1 MQQRGGI
8 QSGRV
13 SKWSILAQRMSIW
26 EHSFTLLYLY
36 FCVYLYMYL
45 QQMANSCARH
55 VHPRTFIHACVDA
68 DDMEW
73 IAHDVYWHLEVRLK
87 NTLFQ
92 ILFRN
97 SIVLHRLHLHSVPFH
112 PFLSTNLRELAVA
125 AVAVVVTAAVAV
137 AVVLNSSLFTEN
149 SGTLITCL
157 SNSVNRNRQNAVWK
171 TWKGGDSFL
180 FAPIHFFWQS
190 IMGRVVY
197 SFCQYASS
205 HLQRE
210 RSAGSKYFWIDSY
223 HVCKTSPK
231 KCDTAHAR
239 NAFWPKEAKT

>member
-149 SGTLITCL
+149 SELWSHAWATRLIATDRTLCGKHEKGEILFCL
-157 SNSVNRNRQNAVWK
+157 LRYF
-171 TWKGGDSFL
+171 FL
-180 FAPIHFFWQS
+180 AINH
-190 IMGRVVY
+190 GK
-197 SFCQYASS
+197 SS
-205 HLQRE
+205 L
-210 RSAGSKYFWIDSY
+210 
-223 HVCKTSPK
+223 
-231 KCDTAHAR
+231 
-239 NAFWPKEAKT
+239 